1 MQVVKKMFSTVV
13 LGSGDYVAKYLHG
26 TRDVVTATIK
36 IILGNTVQT
45 NVASLH
51 EGGKL
56 VSYSGLLLGFNLFGE
71 MMHDCEKFRNLGPIR
86 YHGKLFLFNKNVSNA
101 FLNFIYVKDQ
111 FYVNCKKVCES
122 CLCLYI
128 SCNLK

>member
-1 MQVVKKMFSTVV
+1 MWKKSFLPFV

-36 IILGNTVQT
+36 IILGYTVQT

-86 YHGKLFLFNKNVSNA
+86 YHGKLIIFNKNVLNA
-101 FLNFIYVKDQ
+101 FF
-111 FYVNCKKVCES
+111 
-122 CLCLYI
+122 
-128 SCNLK
+128 